1 MHTSRVSIVTGKSRY
16 SNVYKS
22 LEMIQ
27 KDVEEKAVGR
37 ESVLVKPNFVST
49 SNQLAA
55 THVEAV
61 RAVIN
66 FLGGLGIEKVVVAE
80 SPALGSAAEGYSN
93 YGYYSLAEELGVE
106 LVDLEKGGFQT
117 FWVYNPSL
125 EEKIPVQVSRLVLDS
140 DLRVSVSPPKTH
152 DTVILTLSLKN
163 MVVGSIR
170 RADKPKIHQGYR
182 AINLSIAKL
191 APLVY
196 PHLAVLD
203 GFVGMQGAGP
213 VGGDPIRLGLAV
225 SSTDFLAADSTMARI
240 MGFSPE
246 EVGYLYYSKLMGLGE
261 MDETRIEV
269 VGEKVERVRR
279 RFRPHPF
286 FREQKNWWV
295 ENPEKY
301 LLNRFNGV

>member
-1 MHTSRVSIVTGKSRY
+1 MGLSRVSIVAGRNRR

-22 LEMIQ
+22 LQMIRE
-27 KDVEEKAVGR
+27 DVEERVAGC
-37 ESVLVKPNFVST
+37 EDVLVKPNFVST

-55 THVEAV
+55 THVEAA
-61 RAVIN
+61 RAVIE
-66 FLGGLGIEKVVVAE
+66 FLDELGVARVVVAE

-93 YGYYSLAEELGVE
+93 YGYYSLVEDFGVE
-106 LVDLEKGGFQT
+106 LVDLEKGDFQT
-117 FWVYNPSL
+117 FWVYDANL
-125 EEKIPVQVSRLVLDS
+125 EERIPVQVSKLVLNS

-152 DTVILTLSLKN
+152 DTVIVTLSLKN

-170 RADKPKIHQGYR
+170 RADKPRIHQGYR

-191 APLVY
+191 APFVY

-203 GFVGMQGAGP
+203 GFVGMEGRGP
-213 VGGDPIRLGLAV
+213 VSGDPVHLGAAV

-246 EVGYLYYSKLMGLGE
+246 EVGYLYYSKVMGLGR
-261 MDETRIEV
+261 MGETEIEV
-269 VGEKVERVRR
+269 VGERVESVRK

-295 ENPEKY
+295 ENPRKY
-301 LLNRFNGV
+301 LGVG